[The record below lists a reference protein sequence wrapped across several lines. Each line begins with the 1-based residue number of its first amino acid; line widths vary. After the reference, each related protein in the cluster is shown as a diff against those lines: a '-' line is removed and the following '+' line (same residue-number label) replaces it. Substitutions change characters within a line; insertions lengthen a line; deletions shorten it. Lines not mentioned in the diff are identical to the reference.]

1 MFWAAAALRK
11 LGGGTKPYQPC
22 GLILRPADRLIL
34 RQILR
39 YAQEKDLGLS
49 RRSFASLRMKRV
61 AARSFPMG
69 KLRVRMKH
77 VIGLLALL
85 LVTACLP
92 DPQTT
97 QMSHLLDQL
106 VEARAALGEQPPRVD
121 TACDTI
127 GEVESRLSGEPGLVD
142 VRPAWPALHAAAEA
156 LLAAC
161 GQSRLLQQ
169 PFEPTVA
176 MVAARERWQAGV
188 AQELGVACRYLG
200 EAGQALGRGQ
210 ACRP

>member
-1 MFWAAAALRK
+1 MFWAVAVLRK
-11 LGGGTKPYQPC
+11 LRGGTKPYQPY
-22 GLILRPADRLIL
+22 GLIPRPTYPFVLRK
-34 RQILR
+34 ILR
-39 YAQEKDLGLS
+39 YAQEKVS
-49 RRSFASLRMKRV
+49 RI
-61 AARSFPMG
+61 SFPFG

-77 VIGLLALL
+77 AIGLLALL

-92 DPQTT
+92 DPQRT

-106 VEARAALGEQPPRVD
+106 VEARAALGEQPPRVE
-121 TACDTI
+121 TACDTV
-127 GEVESRLSGEPGLVD
+127 GAVESRLWGEPGLVD
-142 VRPAWPALHAAAEA
+142 VKPAWPALHAAADA

-169 PFEPTVA
+169 PFEPTAA
-176 MVAARERWQAGV
+176 MVAARERWHAGV
-188 AQELGVACRYLG
+188 ARQLGVACRYLG